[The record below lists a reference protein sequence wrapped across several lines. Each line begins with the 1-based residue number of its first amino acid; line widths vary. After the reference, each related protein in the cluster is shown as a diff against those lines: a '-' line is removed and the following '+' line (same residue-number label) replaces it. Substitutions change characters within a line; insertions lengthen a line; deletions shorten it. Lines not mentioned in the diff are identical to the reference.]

1 MYLVLKTG
9 ALALLAPAKL
19 VFWWRYRV
27 SQAVC
32 QWLVIGVSLEK
43 GHWDA
48 PHFGR
53 LCRPLNG
60 SAMAR
65 RRGGLRP
72 VPGGECAIWYVHARA
87 CLCARARVT
96 RAFAHHVGAVSRDI
110 SDCSGLSRS
119 F

>member
-1 MYLVLKTG
+1 M
-9 ALALLAPAKL
+9 LAPAKL

-32 QWLVIGVSLEK
+32 QWLVIGVSFEK

-65 RRGGLRP
+65 RRGGAAVGFGPCLGVNVLSGMCTRVRVFVHEREWRVRLRI
-72 VPGGECAIWYVHARA
+72 CFLQY
-87 CLCARARVT
+87 
-96 RAFAHHVGAVSRDI
+96 SRDI